1 MAKKQGKKQKPQVSP
16 VQVTIPDGMSSEEM
30 QHLISGAIVKA
41 EEIKEQKAK
50 EKRQKELADWRASL
64 GIKDF
69 SDKKPI
75 VRGIRT
81 FFNRL
86 WCAIKMPFLPKQ
98 KVTGDRATF
107 GLLQIGLFVGFSIAS
122 IAAFIA
128 SLFFVIGGIVSF
140 VVFIVSGGSWLVSLQ
155 SVLLGLGCYLFFG
168 IFHVAGME
176 IEKIED
182 RSYLLGIFTAFASIV
197 SIIIAVIAIVKGG

>member
-30 QHLISGAIVKA
+30 QHLISRAIVEA

-50 EKRQKELADWRASL
+50 EKREKESANWRAFL

-69 SDKKPI
+69 SGKKLI

-81 FFNRL
+81 FLNRL
-86 WCAIKMPFLPKQ
+86 WCVIKMPFLSKQ

-107 GLLQIGLFVGFSIAS
+107 GLLQSSLFVVMSLASMIAF
-122 IAAFIA
+122 AAFA
-128 SLFFVIGGIVSF
+128 FFFIGGIVSL
-140 VVFIVSGGSWLVSLQ
+140 VVFIVSGGSWFVSLQ

-182 RSYLLGIFTAFASIV
+182 RNYLLGIFASFASII